1 VSDSRRLT
9 TDDQAASAGGQPPA
23 ARRLSATRPIHMLPV
38 LALLLTASAL
48 TVVGEVLLKL
58 GMNAVSAQV
67 GAFSLDPRVL
77 WATFTDWRVVLGF
90 ALVFGGALFW
100 LGVISR
106 VNLSFAYPLLA
117 LNYVLILIPSRFV
130 LGEAITPSK
139 IVGAAIVVIGVV
151 VITWGASRG

>member
-1 VSDSRRLT
+1 
-9 TDDQAASAGGQPPA
+9 
-23 ARRLSATRPIHMLPV
+23 MLPV
-38 LALLLTASAL
+38 LALLITASAL

-58 GMNAVSAQV
+58 GVNAVSARV
-67 GAFSLDPRVL
+67 GAFSLSPDVL
-77 WATFTDWRVVLGF
+77 WATFTDWRVIMGF

-117 LNYVLILIPSRFV
+117 LNYVLILIPSRWL

-139 IVGAAIVVIGVV
+139 LIGAVIVVIGVV
-151 VITWGASRG
+151 VITWGAASQG

>member
-1 VSDSRRLT
+1 
-9 TDDQAASAGGQPPA
+9 
-23 ARRLSATRPIHMLPV
+23 MLPV

-58 GMNAVSAQV
+58 GVNAVSAQV

-117 LNYVLILIPSRFV
+117 LNYVLILVPSRFV
-130 LGEAITPSK
+130 LGETITPSK
-139 IVGAAIVVIGVV
+139 IIGAVIVVVGVI
-151 VITWGASRG
+151 VITWGAANQ

>member
-1 VSDSRRLT
+1 
-9 TDDQAASAGGQPPA
+9 
-23 ARRLSATRPIHMLPV
+23 MLPV

-48 TVVGEVLLKL
+48 TVIGEVLLKL
-58 GMNAVSAQV
+58 GVNAVSAQV
-67 GAFSLDPRVL
+67 GAFSLDPQVL

-117 LNYVLILIPSRFV
+117 LNYVLILIPSRYI

-139 IVGAAIVVIGVV
+139 IIGAVIVVVGVI
-151 VITWGASRG
+151 VITWGASQG